1 MGQYEFGQRLDVVVT
16 FERCLAVHSEW
27 AVL

>member
-1 MGQYEFGQRLDVVVT
+1 MGHYEFGQRLDVVVT

-27 AVL
+27 

>member
-16 FERCLAVHSEW
+16 FERCLAVHSAW
-27 AVL
+27 AV